1 MVEFWW
7 LWVAAGGGL
16 AVGMF
21 LFALMTMASAEPH
34 AETGVAQV
42 NDLLT

>member
-7 LWVAAGGGL
+7 VWIAAGGGV

-21 LFALMTMASAEPH
+21 LFALMRMAADEPH
-34 AETGVAQV
+34 SDSIAT
-42 NDLLT
+42 TTH

>member
-7 LWVAAGGGL
+7 LWVAAGGGV

-21 LFALMTMASAEPH
+21 LFAVMTMAADEPRNE
-34 AETGVAQV
+34 AVPSSS
-42 NDLLT
+42 N